1 MSRAGTRSVPL
12 RVVEIANGPGHGIGA
27 AALGK
32 YFAVLGHHVAKVEA
46 PGGDPLRAI
55 GVLGADGVGLTFT
68 ALNEGKRHVVLEAN
82 QAGPRV
88 LDGLLGAADVLI
100 TDLEPAAAAAAGIGY
115 ADLRDRH
122 PDLLVVAI
130 TTYGVDSALADEA
143 GDSLLA
149 ECYGGLAT
157 MIGHHDRRP
166 LALGG
171 EQAAHAAAVAGLLG
185 AMISLRDP
193 SATGGLVD
201 VALCDVAAY
210 MDWKADIGFATT
222 GLVAARGD
230 PHRGRWRLVRAVDG
244 WIGVIYQPEQ
254 WDAVVELVDEPG
266 LRDPR
271 LRDEGFRSRHER
283 EWWPVIERWAGARPK
298 EEIYRGAQALGL
310 PFGFCADMAD
320 LVGSAQLRGRGFL
333 QPGQASAVGV
343 LPPVTPAL
351 RNRPGGGPR
360 ADDSGPAR
368 HHLPLDPPTGPG
380 DARVPPLAGVVV
392 LDFGTITAGAAAS
405 RLLADYGA
413 TVIKIES
420 PSRPDPFRR
429 WMPPGSAVSVAAQ
442 GADAS
447 PLFDSNNAGKLSLSV
462 DLTSPSGRVLVR
474 ELARRAD
481 VVIEN
486 FRVGV
491 PERLGIGRAE
501 LAEINPDL
509 VYVSLSSQ
517 GQQGPESRFRSYG
530 STLDLLSGLASV
542 TGYDEQTP
550 VWSSSEVNYPD
561 QIAAMLG
568 AALAVYAVARDIRGV
583 HLDVSQREVVAWTL
597 ADRIAEFRRTGE
609 VARPEGNRRPG
620 RFPHDTFATRDDRW
634 IAVSCQTPDQRR
646 LLAEKVGVPG
656 LGEPE
661 RGTRPDGD
669 ERLADA
675 LARWVRRR
683 SARDAVRALRDAG
696 VPCAPVSTAEDR
708 AADPHFTR
716 RRVFVSEG
724 QRRVKGF
731 PFVLSRYEPPT
742 PVPAPEL
749 GRDNEAIMRSLRL
762 APTRPH

>member
-1 MSRAGTRSVPL
+1 MNRAGTRSGPL
-12 RVVEIANGPGHGIGA
+12 RVVEIANGTGHGIGG
-27 AALGK
+27 AALGR
-32 YFAVLGHHVAKVEA
+32 YFAVLGHHVVKVEP
-46 PGGDPLRAI
+46 PGGDPLRGI
-55 GVLGADGVGLTFT
+55 GALGADGVGLTFT
-68 ALNEGKRHVVLEAN
+68 AVNEGKSHVVLEAD
-82 QAGPRV
+82 QAKPRV
-88 LDGLLGAADVLI
+88 LDGLLDAADVLI
-100 TDLEPAAAAAAGIGY
+100 TDLAPAAATALGIDY
-115 ADLRDRH
+115 ADLRGRR

-130 TTYGVDSALADEA
+130 TPYGVDSALADEA

-157 MIGHHDRRP
+157 MIGHHDKRP

-193 SATGGLVD
+193 AGAGGLVD

-222 GLVAARGD
+222 RIVAGRGD
-230 PHRGRWRLVRAVDG
+230 PRRGRWRMVRTVDG

-254 WDAVVELVDEPG
+254 WDAVVELVGDAE

-271 LRDEGFRSRHER
+271 LLDEGFRARHEH
-283 EWWPVIERWAGARPK
+283 EWWSVIERWAHVRPK
-298 EEIYRGAQALGL
+298 EEIYRRAQAHGL

-320 LVGSAQLRGRGFL
+320 LARSAQLQGRGFL
-333 QPGQASAVGV
+333 RPDHITAGGV
-343 LPPVTPAL
+343 LPPVTAAL
-351 RNRPGGGPR
+351 RSAAGGGGR
-360 ADDSGPAR
+360 ADDSRPAR
-368 HHLPLDPPTGPG
+368 HHLPLDPPTEPG
-380 DARVPPLAGVVV
+380 DGRVPPLAGVVV

-420 PSRPDPFRR
+420 PTRPDPFRR
-429 WMPPGSAVSVAAQ
+429 WTPPGSAASVAGE

-447 PLFDSNNAGKLSLSV
+447 PMFDSNNAGKLGLSV
-462 DLTSPSGRVLVR
+462 DLTSPSGRALVQQ
-474 ELARRAD
+474 LARHAD

-491 PERLGIGRAE
+491 TEKLGIGRAE

-517 GQQGPESRFRSYG
+517 GQQGPESRLRSYG

-550 VWSSSEVNYPD
+550 VWSSAEVNYPD
-561 QIAAMLG
+561 QIAALLG

-583 HLDVSQREVVAWTL
+583 HLDVSQREVVAWTV
-597 ADRIAEFRRTGE
+597 ADRIAEFRSTGV

-620 RFPHDTFATRDDRW
+620 RFPHDTFATRDERW

-646 LLAEKVGVPG
+646 RLAEEVGVPG
-656 LGEPE
+656 PGEPAP
-661 RGTRPDGD
+661 GTWLDGD
-669 ERLADA
+669 QRLADA
-675 LARWVRRR
+675 LARWVRQL
-683 SARDAVRALRDAG
+683 SAYDAARALRDAG
-696 VPCAPVSTAEDR
+696 VPCAPVSTAADR
-708 AADPHFTR
+708 ASDPHFAR
-716 RRVFVSEG
+716 RRVFVSDG
-724 QRRVKGF
+724 GRRVKGF
-731 PFVLSRYEPPT
+731 PFVLSRYVPPT
-742 PVPAPEL
+742 PAPAPEL
-749 GRDNEAIMRSLRL
+749 GRDNEVIMRSLEL
-762 APTRPH
+762 APARHH

>member
-1 MSRAGTRSVPL
+1 MSRAGARSGPL
-12 RVVEIANGPGHGIGA
+12 RVVEIANGTGHGIGA
-27 AALGK
+27 AALGR
-32 YFAVLGHHVAKVEA
+32 YFAVLGHHVVKVEP
-46 PGGDPLRAI
+46 PGGDPLRGI

-68 ALNEGKRHVVLEAN
+68 ALNEGKSQVVLEAD
-82 QAGPRV
+82 QAGPQV
-88 LDGLLGAADVLI
+88 LDGLLEGADVLI
-100 TDLEPAAAAAAGIGY
+100 SDLGPAAATAAGIDY
-115 ADLRDRH
+115 AELRDRR

-130 TTYGVDSALADEA
+130 TSYGIDSALADEA

-185 AMISLRDP
+185 AMISLRD
-193 SATGGLVD
+193 AAGGGLVD

-222 GLVAARGD
+222 GLVAGRGD
-230 PHRGRWRLVRAVDG
+230 PRSGRWRMVRAADG

-254 WDAVVELVDEPG
+254 WDAVVDLVGEPD

-271 LRDEGFRSRHER
+271 LRDEGFRARHEH
-283 EWWPVIERWAGARPK
+283 EWWPVIERWAGVRPK
-298 EEIYRGAQALGL
+298 EEIYRRAQARAL
-310 PFGFCADMAD
+310 PFGFCADIAD
-320 LVGSAQLRGRGFL
+320 LARSAQLRVRGFL
-333 QPGQASAVGV
+333 QPDQTSAGSV
-343 LPPVTPAL
+343 LPPVTAAL
-351 RNRPGGGPR
+351 RSAPGVGGARPVGP
-360 ADDSGPAR
+360 
-368 HHLPLDPPTGPG
+368 HLFLDPPTEPADG
-380 DARVPPLAGVVV
+380 RVAPLTGVVV

-413 TVIKIES
+413 TVIKVES

-429 WMPPGSAVSVAAQ
+429 WTPPGSAVSVAGQ

-447 PLFDSNNAGKLSLSV
+447 PMFDSNNAGKLSLSM
-462 DLTSPSGRVLVR
+462 DLTSPSGRALVH
-474 ELARRAD
+474 ELARHTD

-491 PERLGIGRAE
+491 PEKLGIGRAE

-542 TGYDEQTP
+542 TGYDERSP
-550 VWSSSEVNYPD
+550 VWSSAEVNYPD

-583 HLDVSQREVVAWTL
+583 HLDISQREVVAWTI
-597 ADRIAEFRRTGE
+597 ADRIAEFRSTGE

-620 RFPHDTFATRDDRW
+620 RFPHDTFATRDGRW
-634 IAVSCQTPDQRR
+634 IAVSCDTPDQRR
-646 LLAEKVGVPG
+646 RLAEAVGVPW
-656 LGEPE
+656 LREPE
-661 RGTRPDGD
+661 PGAGSGHAG
-669 ERLADA
+669 ELWLAGRVA
-675 LARWVRRR
+675 GWARRR
-683 SARDAVRALRDAG
+683 GASDAVRALRDAE
-696 VPCAPVSTAEDR
+696 VPCVPVSTASDR
-708 AADPHFTR
+708 AGDPHFAR
-716 RRVFVSEG
+716 RRVFVSED
-724 QRRVKGF
+724 RRRIKGF
-731 PFVLSRYEPPT
+731 PFVLSRYVPPT
-742 PVPAPEL
+742 PAPAPEL
-749 GRDNEAIMRSLRL
+749 GRDNEAIVRSLEH
-762 APTRPH
+762 APARHD